1 MKSPLVFFKAI
12 YGILKIKN
20 KMIKFMSKESAESS
34 KIQRKSTDNPDL
46 TDRGKTMINLFKKI
60 QKKLIKQS
68 KIQRIS

>member
-12 YGILKIKN
+12 YGILKIKY
-20 KMIKFMSKESAESS
+20 KMIKFMSKESAESF
-34 KIQRKSTDNPDL
+34 KIQRKCTDNPDL